1 MKEAGFVD
9 KEDNEYKSDEK
20 MKQNQRAYVQRA
32 LETSSNRGRA
42 TDNRRAAAESIMT
55 SVLETPEDAVA
66 TPIIQKVKAI
76 KRLFTMP
83 KTSAKRLIKNVQR
96 SASCKNIRLTRCNG
110 QALLQG
116 VNTAKLLVS

>member
-20 MKQNQRAYVQRA
+20 MKQNQRAYVQRT

-55 SVLETPEDAVA
+55 SVFDTPENAVA
-66 TPIIQKVKAI
+66 TPIQKVKAI
-76 KRLFTMP
+76 KRLFPMP
-83 KTSAKRLIKNVQR
+83 NTSAKRLIKMF
-96 SASCKNIRLTRCNG
+96 KE
-110 QALLQG
+110 ALL
-116 VNTAKLLVS
+116 AKT